1 MLKKIT
7 EPQAYYQKQGM
18 PAMPANIMPSAAPL
32 PFNKLPQKKGG
43 GMKVVGGIIGLALI
57 LAVGVG
63 GIMVAQKQKELGNT
77 AVAPTAPESKP
88 AAAGNPSDPKSSCR
102 FCSGVCGDFAPDA
115 RCTRISDPAGY
126 SCIENPTSQQPKCIS
141 VPTAACSISFNVAE
155 SGVASCV
162 SKTAQLI
169 ISTGFKPLASGDS
182 VPAKSTLRYTV
193 EVSSTDSTTGQVTL
207 TDTLDD
213 NLTFLSSDP
222 SADGTAVASGKIVT
236 ITFPAFTAAGTKK
249 AIYQVKVV
257 DAVQPITFTNS
268 VKVTN
273 NGSGAAGSQVAA
285 CSISLKTAAAGSA
298 VCKEKTAYMIDA
310 SNAEVAIADEA
321 ALEPGTIFYYK
332 VRVQAQSTTAQAVNF
347 FDTLPK
353 GIEYLDQVTPVS
365 VINIQKEVNSKGQT
379 LLSGT
384 LGVIGA
390 QATPNVPEDVYV
402 TYKVKLADAAI
413 PGKYTNSATIG
424 NGTVEAPACNTHTV
438 VVPPNG
444 VAICESKEMHSAPIS
459 DKKPIAETK
468 IPEGSK
474 LDEGREFY
482 YRLNIKAA
490 STVAGK
496 VAIKDMLPNNLELV
510 SAGDFVN
517 TSGVLTASLD
527 AAFTGNKVL
536 EFKVRVKSGIAG
548 AAVANVAEVTTYKG
562 TTSTV
567 VGDTY
572 NCSSGFEV
580 AKYACD
586 SSCTSD
592 SQCKTASNDF
602 TCDAT
607 SQKCRLTSNTES
619 TTCQPKPEQFA
630 CNSSC
635 STTDQCKTVNTDYI
649 CTDTSDG
656 KRCRRESNK
665 SADNCQVV
673 STPGPTAVPQ
683 VTVTTPTVTT
693 VGCNAVCATNADCSN
708 SSHICYSGVCRL
720 ETNVD
725 SATCAQAVA
734 EAQPTLPEELPQ
746 TGPEDWINWLK
757 AGLVTLGIGAVLLLL
772 L

>member
-18 PAMPANIMPSAAPL
+18 PTMPASIMPSAAPL
-32 PFNKLPQKKGG
+32 PFNKLPQKKGN

-88 AAAGNPSDPKSSCR
+88 AAANNAIEPGSNCK
-102 FCSGVCGDFAPDA
+102 FCSGVCGDFPVGTS
-115 RCTRISDPAGY
+115 CSRIGDPAGY
-126 SCIENPTSQQPKCIS
+126 SCIQNPTLQQPYCIS
-141 VPTAACSISFNVAE
+141 VPTSACSISFNVAE

-162 SKTAQLI
+162 GKTAELV
-169 ISTGFKPLASGDS
+169 ISTAFKPLAPGDS

-193 EVSSTDSTTGQVTL
+193 EVSSTDSTTGPVTL
-207 TDTLDD
+207 TDTLDE

-222 SADGTAVASGKIVT
+222 SADGTAVANGKIVT

-249 AIYQVKVV
+249 AIYQVKVA
-257 DAVQPITFTNS
+257 DSVQPITFVNT

-273 NGSGAAGSQVAA
+273 NGNGAAGAQVAA

-298 VCKEKTAYMIDA
+298 SCKEKTAYILDEA
-310 SNAEVAIADEA
+310 NKEVAISDGA

-353 GIEYLDQVTPVS
+353 GIEYLEQVTPVS
-365 VINIQKEVNSKGQT
+365 VIKIEKEVNTKGQT

-384 LGVIGA
+384 LGVIGG
-390 QATPNVPEDVYV
+390 QATPTLPEDVYV
-402 TYKVKLADAAI
+402 AYKVKMADTAT
-413 PGKYTNSATIG
+413 PGKYTNSATIS
-424 NGTVEAPACNTHTV
+424 NGTVKAPACNTHTV
-438 VVPPNG
+438 VAPP
-444 VAICESKEMHSAPIS
+444 
-459 DKKPIAETK
+459 D
-468 IPEGSK
+468 
-474 LDEGREFY
+474 
-482 YRLNIKAA
+482 
-490 STVAGK
+490 
-496 VAIKDMLPNNLELV
+496 
-510 SAGDFVN
+510 
-517 TSGVLTASLD
+517 
-527 AAFTGNKVL
+527 
-536 EFKVRVKSGIAG
+536 
-548 AAVANVAEVTTYKG
+548 
-562 TTSTV
+562 
-567 VGDTY
+567 
-572 NCSSGFEV
+572 
-580 AKYACD
+580 YACD

-592 SQCKTASNDF
+592 TQCKTANNDF

-607 SQKCRLTSNTES
+607 SQKCRLASNTES
-619 TTCQPKPEQFA
+619 ATCQPKPEQFA

-635 STTDQCKTVNTDYI
+635 STSDQCKTVNTDYI

-673 STPGPTAVPQ
+673 ATPGPTATPQ

-693 VGCNAVCATNADCSN
+693 VGCNAACATNADCSN

-725 SATCAQAVA
+725 SATCAQLVA
-734 EAQPTLPEELPQ
+734 ETQPTLPEELPQ